1 MVDTIL
7 FDLDGT
13 LLPIVQD
20 PFVKTYFGAL
30 CRRICPYGY
39 DKDEVVRSIWAGTQA
54 MYENDGSR
62 TNREAFWEVFGRPH
76 LEEILDDF
84 YAKEF
89 DDVRGVLVNQV
100 DRGPFIRALKQKGL
114 TLILATNP
122 VFPAVAVKTR
132 LAWIGLTPEDFELVT
147 DYANSRYC
155 KPAAGYFND
164 ILQDRDPARCMMVGN
179 SPVEDMAAAKL
190 GMGAILV
197 TDCLEGE
204 PVGDG
209 YRSMTFAQME
219 RELLTL

>member
-13 LLPIVQD
+13 LLPVAQE
-20 PFVKTYFGAL
+20 PFVKSYFGAL
-30 CRRICPYGY
+30 CKRVCPYGY
-39 DKDEVVRSIWAGTQA
+39 DKDEIVKGIWAGTAA

-62 TNREAFWEVFGRPH
+62 TNREAFWEVFGRGH

-84 YAKEF
+84 YAREF
-89 DDVRGVLVNQV
+89 DAVRSVLVREV

-122 VFPAVAVKTR
+122 VFPAVAIRTR
-132 LAWIGLTPEDFELVT
+132 LAWIGLVPEDFELVT
-147 DYANSRYC
+147 DYASSRFC
-155 KPAAGYFND
+155 KPAAGYFKD
-164 ILQDRDPARCMMVGN
+164 ILGERDPARCVMVGN
-179 SPVEDMAAAKL
+179 SPVEDMAAARL
-190 GMGAILV
+190 GMDAILV

-209 YRSMTFAQME
+209 YRSMTFAEME
-219 RELLTL
+219 KELLAL